1 MRYPVLFTFF
11 LPLISV
17 AQQTGLP
24 HVMAPHEVRLID
36 DYRNSRGGGERG
48 ITAPPTFPVRT
59 MAEWEEVQTLVVTW
73 TSYPTILKQIV
84 RYAVDE
90 VQVIIVCDNANDVED
105 YLLGP
110 DAGGAIA
117 DLSNVVYM
125 VEDYNSVWMRDYGM
139 ETMYRNE
146 VDTVLLMDWIYNRP
160 RPDDDV
166 LPDAI
171 ATYKN
176 IRIYTSSQ
184 APYDLVHTGGNFMA
198 DGFGTAFSS
207 MLVDDEN
214 GANGQ
219 FNQTVRTPA
228 GVDDMMEQWM
238 GIPQG
243 RYIKME
249 TLPYDGIH
257 HIDMHMK
264 LLDEETLLVGE
275 FPTGQSDGPQLELN
289 LAAIQANY
297 TSVFGTPYEI
307 IRIPMPPSTGGSF
320 PPNASYRTYANNIFI
335 NKTVLVPTYREQ
347 YDTTGLRILREAL
360 PGYRVIGIDCDNATD
375 NIISASGALHCIT
388 KCIGVEDPLL
398 IRHQRLR
405 DTYETVVP
413 YTVTGYIRHRSDIS
427 SAEVFWT
434 TDTTQAYASLPMT
447 DIGNDE
453 WTANIPA
460 QPAGTEVFYYIHA
473 TANSGKQQVRPI
485 VAPEGYWNFHV
496 LTIGSG
502 VAEAAGPTLGDPFPM
517 PATNWIC
524 IPVGVQHGTVEV
536 SIVDALGR
544 NIMAVHHGQVP
555 SGGRLY
561 ADVSRLDA
569 GSYWIVAEG
578 NGQRRVKPMVK
589 N

>member
-1 MRYPVLFTFF
+1 MRIPLLIAVLI
-11 LPLISV
+11 PAVAS

-24 HVMAPHEVRLID
+24 HAMAPHEVVLVS
-36 DYRNSRGGGERG
+36 DYRNSRADLERG
-48 ITAPPTFPVRT
+48 ITAPPGFPVRT
-59 MAEWEEVQTLVVTW
+59 MAEWEEVQTLVLAW

-90 VQVIIVCDNANDVED
+90 VQVIIVCDDAAAVQT
-105 YLLGP
+105 YLLGV
-110 DAGGAIA
+110 DAGGPIT
-117 DLSNVVYM
+117 DLTNVVLL
-125 VEDYNSVWMRDYGM
+125 EDDFNSVWMRDYGM

-160 RPDDDV
+160 RPEDDI
-166 LPDAI
+166 LPDVI

-176 IRIYTSSQ
+176 IPLYSSSQ

-214 GANGQ
+214 GASGD
-219 FNQTVRTPA
+219 FNQTVRTPSE
-228 GVDDMMEQWM
+228 VNDMMELWM
-238 GIPQG
+238 GIPPA

-249 TLPYDGIH
+249 TLPFDGIH

-275 FPTGQSDGPQLELN
+275 FPNGMSDGPQLESN
-289 LAAIQANY
+289 LTAIQANY
-297 TSVFGTPYEI
+297 NSVFGTPYRI
-307 IRIPMPPSTGGSF
+307 IRVPMPSSTGGNY

-347 YDTTGLRILREAL
+347 FDTTGLRILRQSL
-360 PGYRVIGIDCDNATD
+360 PGYRVIGIDCDNSPD

-413 YTVTGYIRHRSDIS
+413 YNVTGYIRHRTGIA
-427 SAEVFWT
+427 SADLFWT
-434 TDTTQAYASLPMT
+434 TDTTQAYASVPMT
-447 DIGNDE
+447 GIGNNE
-453 WTANIPA
+453 WTADIPA
-460 QPAGTEVFYYIHA
+460 QPVGTEVFYYIHA

-496 LTIGSG
+496 LNIGSG
-502 VAEAAGPTLGDPFPM
+502 VAENSGPLLAEPFPM
-517 PATNWIC
+517 PATDWVC
-524 IPVGVQHGTVEV
+524 IPVNMQRGAVEV
-536 SIVDALGR
+536 NVVDALGR
-544 NIMAVHHGQVP
+544 VVLAVHRGQLP
-555 SGGRLY
+555 SSGRLY
-561 ADVSRLDA
+561 TNVSQLEA
-569 GSYWIVAEG
+569 GSYFIVATG
-578 NGQRRVKPMVK
+578 LGQRSVKPMVK